1 MENFYAIL
9 REFTE
14 LYKNIGEI
22 KRKEMSSNID
32 IKRICAW
39 CKQEFIAHKTT
50 TCCSHRCANLLYKQR
65 KREAAVKANNQVV
78 KKIITE
84 KPIEKI
90 KEKPFLTITETAV
103 YLGVTRP
110 TLYGYLRWGELKAS
124 RLGYKFLLRK
134 EDIDTLFNNPGEF
147 RVPTRD
153 KTAITDFYTTAE
165 IKEKFGVKESWIY
178 EIAKE
183 HNIPHT
189 FNRGRTYWSKKH
201 IDSYFAKKA
210 PDASITEWYSV
221 AESQEK
227 FGMTLSAIY
236 TFVYKNVIPKRKEG
250 KMVYYSK
257 KHFDIAEGISTP
269 EEPQYYTIP
278 EAMEKYNLTRD
289 QLYHYVKYHNI
300 TRIKVGKYT
309 KIIRSELDK
318 FFEPPKIE

>member
-1 MENFYAIL
+1 MATSSI
-9 REFTE
+9 RITKICQWCGVEFVAQKVSTK
-14 LYKNIGEI
+14 Y
-22 KRKEMSSNID
+22 
-32 IKRICAW
+32 
-39 CKQEFIAHKTT
+39 
-50 TCCSHRCANLLYKQR
+50 CSHRCANLAYKQAVR
-65 KREAAVKANNQVV
+65 DKRVKQAEAETLSIKL
-78 KKIITE
+78 E
-84 KPIEKI
+84 KPIENVKD
-90 KEKPFLTITETAV
+90 KEYLSFAQAGKLLGLSRQAV
-103 YLGVTRP
+103 YNMVKAGN
-110 TLYGYLRWGELKAS
+110 LKAS
-124 RLGYKFLLRK
+124 KISSRLSFIRRV
-134 EDIDTLFNNPGEF
+134 DIDAMLENRPYKTLHPKDT
-147 RVPTRD
+147 VP
-153 KTAITDFYTTAE
+153 ITDFYTIAE

-178 EIAKE
+178 EIAKK
-183 HNIPHT
+183 HNIPRT

-221 AESQEK
+221 AELQEK

-257 KHFDIAEGISTP
+257 RHFDIAKGIATP
-269 EEPQYYTIP
+269 EEPKYYTIP

-309 KIIRSELDK
+309 KILRSELDK

>member
-1 MENFYAIL
+1 MATSSI
-9 REFTE
+9 RIMKICQWCGVEFEAQKVSTK
-14 LYKNIGEI
+14 Y
-22 KRKEMSSNID
+22 
-32 IKRICAW
+32 
-39 CKQEFIAHKTT
+39 
-50 TCCSHRCANLLYKQR
+50 CSHRCANLAYKQAVR
-65 KREAAVKANNQVV
+65 DKRVKQAEAETLSIKL
-78 KKIITE
+78 E
-84 KPIEKI
+84 KPIENVKD
-90 KEKPFLTITETAV
+90 KEYLSFAQAGKLLGLSRQAV
-103 YLGVTRP
+103 YNMVKAGN
-110 TLYGYLRWGELKAS
+110 LKAS
-124 RLGYKFLLRK
+124 KISSRLSFIRRV
-134 EDIDTLFNNPGEF
+134 DIDAMLENRPYKTLHPKDT
-147 RVPTRD
+147 VP
-153 KTAITDFYTTAE
+153 ITDFYTTAE

-183 HNIPHT
+183 HNIPRT

-221 AESQEK
+221 AELQEK

-257 KHFDIAEGISTP
+257 KHFDIAKGIATP

-309 KIIRSELDK
+309 KILRSELDK

>member
-1 MENFYAIL
+1 MA
-9 REFTE
+9 
-14 LYKNIGEI
+14 
-22 KRKEMSSNID
+22 SNID
-32 IKRICAW
+32 IQKKCEW
-39 CKQEFIAHKTT
+39 CGKLFIAHKTST
-50 TCCSHRCANLLYKQR
+50 RCCSHRCANLAYKERTRQKRVSEFQTMVNQQIEKEDCIDKDFFTPSEAAKYIGISRATFYRYLETNLIKSVQLKRKTIIR
-65 KREAAVKANNQVV
+65 KRDIEALFDNASPY
-78 KKIITE
+78 KKHLPRS
-84 KPIEKI
+84 KQ
-90 KEKPFLTITETAV
+90 
-103 YLGVTRP
+103 
-110 TLYGYLRWGELKAS
+110 S
-124 RLGYKFLLRK
+124 
-134 EDIDTLFNNPGEF
+134 
-147 RVPTRD
+147 
-153 KTAITDFYTTAE
+153 ITDFYTIAE

-183 HNIPHT
+183 HNIPRT

-221 AESQEK
+221 AELQEK

-257 KHFDIAEGISTP
+257 KHFDIAKGIATP

-309 KIIRSELDK
+309 KILRSELEK

>member
-1 MENFYAIL
+1 MATSSI
-9 REFTE
+9 RITKICQWCGVEFEAQKVSTK
-14 LYKNIGEI
+14 Y
-22 KRKEMSSNID
+22 
-32 IKRICAW
+32 
-39 CKQEFIAHKTT
+39 
-50 TCCSHRCANLLYKQR
+50 CSHRCANLAYKQAVR
-65 KREAAVKANNQVV
+65 DKRVKQAEEETLSI
-78 KKIITE
+78 KLG
-84 KPIEKI
+84 KPIENVKD
-90 KEKPFLTITETAV
+90 KEYLSFAQAGKLLGLSRQAV
-103 YLGVTRP
+103 YNMVKARN
-110 TLYGYLRWGELKAS
+110 LKAS
-124 RLGYKFLLRK
+124 KISSRLSFIRRA
-134 EDIDTLFNNPGEF
+134 DIDAMLENRPYKTLHPKDT
-147 RVPTRD
+147 VP
-153 KTAITDFYTTAE
+153 ITDFYTTAE

-183 HNIPHT
+183 HNIPRT
-189 FNRGRTYWSKKH
+189 FNRGRTFWSKKH

-221 AESQEK
+221 AELQEK

-257 KHFDIAEGISTP
+257 RHFNIAKGIATP

-309 KIIRSELDK
+309 KILRSELDK

>member
-1 MENFYAIL
+1 MA
-9 REFTE
+9 
-14 LYKNIGEI
+14 
-22 KRKEMSSNID
+22 SNID
-32 IKRICAW
+32 IQKKCEW
-39 CKQEFIAHKTT
+39 CGKLFIAHKTST
-50 TCCSHRCANLLYKQR
+50 RCCSHRCANLAYKERTRQKRVSEFQAMVNQQIEKEDCIDKDFFTPSEAAKYIGISRATFYRYLETNLIKSVQLKRKTIIR
-65 KREAAVKANNQVV
+65 KRDIEALFDNASPY
-78 KKIITE
+78 KKHLPRS
-84 KPIEKI
+84 KQ
-90 KEKPFLTITETAV
+90 
-103 YLGVTRP
+103 
-110 TLYGYLRWGELKAS
+110 S
-124 RLGYKFLLRK
+124 
-134 EDIDTLFNNPGEF
+134 
-147 RVPTRD
+147 
-153 KTAITDFYTTAE
+153 ITDFYTIAE

-183 HNIPHT
+183 HNIPRT
-189 FNRGRTYWSKKH
+189 FNRGKTYWSKKH

-221 AESQEK
+221 AELQEK

-257 KHFDIAEGISTP
+257 KHFDIAKGIATP

-309 KIIRSELDK
+309 KILRSELDK

>member
-1 MENFYAIL
+1 MATSSI
-9 REFTE
+9 RITKICQWCGVEFVAQKVSTK
-14 LYKNIGEI
+14 Y
-22 KRKEMSSNID
+22 
-32 IKRICAW
+32 
-39 CKQEFIAHKTT
+39 
-50 TCCSHRCANLLYKQR
+50 CSHRCANLAYKQAVR
-65 KREAAVKANNQVV
+65 DKRVKQAEAETLSIKL
-78 KKIITE
+78 E
-84 KPIEKI
+84 KPIENVKD
-90 KEKPFLTITETAV
+90 KEYLSFAQVGKLLGLSRQAV
-103 YLGVTRP
+103 YNMVKAGN
-110 TLYGYLRWGELKAS
+110 LKAS
-124 RLGYKFLLRK
+124 KISSRLSFIRRV
-134 EDIDTLFNNPGEF
+134 DIDAMLENRPYKTLHPKDT
-147 RVPTRD
+147 VP
-153 KTAITDFYTTAE
+153 ITDFYTTAE

-183 HNIPHT
+183 YNIPRT

-221 AESQEK
+221 AELQEK
-227 FGMTLSAIY
+227 FGMTLSEIY

-257 KHFDIAEGISTP
+257 KHFDIAKGIATP

-309 KIIRSELDK
+309 KILRSELDK

>member
-1 MENFYAIL
+1 MVNQQIEKEDCIDKDFFTPSEAAKYIGISRATFYRYLETNLIKSVQL
-9 REFTE
+9 
-14 LYKNIGEI
+14 
-22 KRKEMSSNID
+22 KRKTI
-32 IKRICAW
+32 I
-39 CKQEFIAHKTT
+39 
-50 TCCSHRCANLLYKQR
+50 R
-65 KREAAVKANNQVV
+65 KRDIESLFDNASPY
-78 KKIITE
+78 KKHLPRS
-84 KPIEKI
+84 KQ
-90 KEKPFLTITETAV
+90 
-103 YLGVTRP
+103 
-110 TLYGYLRWGELKAS
+110 S
-124 RLGYKFLLRK
+124 
-134 EDIDTLFNNPGEF
+134 
-147 RVPTRD
+147 
-153 KTAITDFYTTAE
+153 ITDFYTTAE

-183 HNIPHT
+183 HNIPRT

-221 AESQEK
+221 AELQEK

-257 KHFDIAEGISTP
+257 KHFDIAKGIAIP
-269 EEPQYYTIP
+269 EEPHYYTIP

-309 KIIRSELDK
+309 KILRSELDK
-318 FFEPPKIE
+318 FFEPPKI

>member
-1 MENFYAIL
+1 MA
-9 REFTE
+9 
-14 LYKNIGEI
+14 
-22 KRKEMSSNID
+22 SNID
-32 IKRICAW
+32 IQKKCEW
-39 CKQEFIAHKTT
+39 CGKLFIAHKTT
-50 TCCSHRCANLLYKQR
+50 TRCCSHRCANLAYKERTRQKRVSEFQTMVNQQIEKEDCIDKDFFTPSEAAKYIGISRATFYRYLETNLIKSVQLKRKTIIR
-65 KREAAVKANNQVV
+65 KRDIEALFDNASPY
-78 KKIITE
+78 KKHLPRS
-84 KPIEKI
+84 KQ
-90 KEKPFLTITETAV
+90 
-103 YLGVTRP
+103 
-110 TLYGYLRWGELKAS
+110 S
-124 RLGYKFLLRK
+124 
-134 EDIDTLFNNPGEF
+134 
-147 RVPTRD
+147 
-153 KTAITDFYTTAE
+153 ITDFYTTAE

-183 HNIPHT
+183 HNIPRI

-221 AESQEK
+221 AELQEK

-257 KHFDIAEGISTP
+257 KHFDIAKGIATP
-269 EEPQYYTIP
+269 AEPQYYTIP

-309 KIIRSELDK
+309 KILRSELDK
-318 FFEPPKIE
+318 FFEPPRIE

>member
-1 MENFYAIL
+1 MATSSI
-9 REFTE
+9 RITKICQWCGVEFVAQKVSTK
-14 LYKNIGEI
+14 Y
-22 KRKEMSSNID
+22 
-32 IKRICAW
+32 
-39 CKQEFIAHKTT
+39 
-50 TCCSHRCANLLYKQR
+50 CSHRCANLAYKQAVR
-65 KREAAVKANNQVV
+65 DKRVKQAEAETLSIKLG
-78 KKIITE
+78 
-84 KPIEKI
+84 KPIENVKD
-90 KEKPFLTITETAV
+90 KEYLSFAQAGKLLGLSRQAV
-103 YLGVTRP
+103 YNMVKAGN
-110 TLYGYLRWGELKAS
+110 LKAS
-124 RLGYKFLLRK
+124 KISSRLSFIRRA
-134 EDIDTLFNNPGEF
+134 DIDAMLENRPYKTLHPKDV
-147 RVPTRD
+147 VP
-153 KTAITDFYTTAE
+153 ITDFYTTAE

-183 HNIPHT
+183 HNIPRT

-221 AESQEK
+221 AELQEK

-257 KHFDIAEGISTP
+257 KHFDIAKGIATP

-289 QLYHYVKYHNI
+289 QFYHYVKYHNI

-309 KIIRSELDK
+309 KILRSELDK

>member
-1 MENFYAIL
+1 MATSII
-9 REFTE
+9 RITKICQWCGVEFVAQKVSTK
-14 LYKNIGEI
+14 Y
-22 KRKEMSSNID
+22 
-32 IKRICAW
+32 
-39 CKQEFIAHKTT
+39 
-50 TCCSHRCANLLYKQR
+50 CSHRCANLAYKQAVR
-65 KREAAVKANNQVV
+65 DKRVKQAEAETLSIKL
-78 KKIITE
+78 E
-84 KPIEKI
+84 KPIENVRD
-90 KEKPFLTITETAV
+90 KEYLSFAQAGKLLGLSRQAV
-103 YLGVTRP
+103 YNMVKAGN
-110 TLYGYLRWGELKAS
+110 LKAS
-124 RLGYKFLLRK
+124 KISSRLSFIRRV
-134 EDIDTLFNNPGEF
+134 DIDAMLENRPYKTLHPKDT
-147 RVPTRD
+147 VP
-153 KTAITDFYTTAE
+153 ITDFYTTAE

-183 HNIPHT
+183 HNIPRT

-221 AESQEK
+221 AELQEK

-257 KHFDIAEGISTP
+257 KHFDIAKGIATP

-309 KIIRSELDK
+309 KILRSELDK

>member
-1 MENFYAIL
+1 MATSSI
-9 REFTE
+9 RITKICQWCCVEFEAQKVSTK
-14 LYKNIGEI
+14 Y
-22 KRKEMSSNID
+22 
-32 IKRICAW
+32 
-39 CKQEFIAHKTT
+39 
-50 TCCSHRCANLLYKQR
+50 CSHRCANLAYKQAVR
-65 KREAAVKANNQVV
+65 DKRVKQVEAETLSIKL
-78 KKIITE
+78 E
-84 KPIEKI
+84 KPIENVKN
-90 KEKPFLTITETAV
+90 KEYLSFAQAGKLLGLSRQAV
-103 YLGVTRP
+103 YNMVKAGN
-110 TLYGYLRWGELKAS
+110 LKAS
-124 RLGYKFLLRK
+124 KISSRLSFIRRV
-134 EDIDTLFNNPGEF
+134 DIDAMLENRPYKTLHPKDT
-147 RVPTRD
+147 VP
-153 KTAITDFYTTAE
+153 ITDFYTTAE

-183 HNIPHT
+183 HNIPRT

-221 AESQEK
+221 AELQEK
-227 FGMTLSAIY
+227 FSMTLSAIY

-257 KHFDIAEGISTP
+257 KHFDIAKGIATP

-309 KIIRSELDK
+309 KILRSELDK
-318 FFEPPKIE
+318 FFEPPRIE

>member
-1 MENFYAIL
+1 MATSSI
-9 REFTE
+9 RITKICQWCGVEFVAQKVSTK
-14 LYKNIGEI
+14 Y
-22 KRKEMSSNID
+22 
-32 IKRICAW
+32 
-39 CKQEFIAHKTT
+39 
-50 TCCSHRCANLLYKQR
+50 CSHRCANLAYKQAVR
-65 KREAAVKANNQVV
+65 DKRVKQA
-78 KKIITE
+78 KAETLSIKLE
-84 KPIEKI
+84 KPIENVKD
-90 KEKPFLTITETAV
+90 KEYLSFAQAGKLLGLSRQAV
-103 YLGVTRP
+103 YNMVKAGN
-110 TLYGYLRWGELKAS
+110 LKAS
-124 RLGYKFLLRK
+124 KISSRLSFIRRA
-134 EDIDTLFNNPGEF
+134 DIDAMLENRPYKTLHPKDT
-147 RVPTRD
+147 VP
-153 KTAITDFYTTAE
+153 ITDFYTTVE

-183 HNIPHT
+183 HNIPRT

-221 AESQEK
+221 AELQEK

-257 KHFDIAEGISTP
+257 KHFDIAKGIATP

-309 KIIRSELDK
+309 KILRSELDK

>member
-1 MENFYAIL
+1 MATSSI
-9 REFTE
+9 RITKICQWCGVEFVAQKVSTK
-14 LYKNIGEI
+14 Y
-22 KRKEMSSNID
+22 
-32 IKRICAW
+32 
-39 CKQEFIAHKTT
+39 
-50 TCCSHRCANLLYKQR
+50 CSHRCANLAYKQAVR
-65 KREAAVKANNQVV
+65 DKRVKQAEAETLSIKL
-78 KKIITE
+78 E
-84 KPIEKI
+84 KPIENVKN
-90 KEKPFLTITETAV
+90 KEYLSFAQAGKLLGLSRQAV
-103 YLGVTRP
+103 YNMVKAGN
-110 TLYGYLRWGELKAS
+110 LKAS
-124 RLGYKFLLRK
+124 KISSRLSFIRRV
-134 EDIDTLFNNPGEF
+134 DIDAMLENRPYKTLHPKDT
-147 RVPTRD
+147 VP
-153 KTAITDFYTTAE
+153 ITDFYTIAE

-183 HNIPHT
+183 HNIPRT

-221 AESQEK
+221 AELQEK

-257 KHFDIAEGISTP
+257 KHFDIAKGIATP

-309 KIIRSELDK
+309 KIVRAELDK

>member
-1 MENFYAIL
+1 MATSSI
-9 REFTE
+9 RITKICQWCGVEFEAQKVSTK
-14 LYKNIGEI
+14 Y
-22 KRKEMSSNID
+22 
-32 IKRICAW
+32 
-39 CKQEFIAHKTT
+39 
-50 TCCSHRCANLLYKQR
+50 CSHRCANLAYKQAVR
-65 KREAAVKANNQVV
+65 DKRVKQAEAETLSIKL
-78 KKIITE
+78 E
-84 KPIEKI
+84 KPIENVKD
-90 KEKPFLTITETAV
+90 KEYLSFAQAGKLLGLSRQAV
-103 YLGVTRP
+103 YNMVKAGN
-110 TLYGYLRWGELKAS
+110 LKAS
-124 RLGYKFLLRK
+124 KISSRLSFIRRV
-134 EDIDTLFNNPGEF
+134 DIDAMLENRPYKTLHPKDT
-147 RVPTRD
+147 VP
-153 KTAITDFYTTAE
+153 ITDFYTTAE

-183 HNIPHT
+183 HNIPRT

-221 AESQEK
+221 AELQEK

-257 KHFDIAEGISTP
+257 KHFDIAKGIATP

-309 KIIRSELDK
+309 KILRSELDK

>member
-1 MENFYAIL
+1 MATSSI
-9 REFTE
+9 RITKICQWCGVEFVAQKVSTK
-14 LYKNIGEI
+14 Y
-22 KRKEMSSNID
+22 
-32 IKRICAW
+32 
-39 CKQEFIAHKTT
+39 
-50 TCCSHRCANLLYKQR
+50 CSHRCANLAYKQAVR
-65 KREAAVKANNQVV
+65 NKRVKQAEAETLSIKL
-78 KKIITE
+78 E
-84 KPIEKI
+84 KPIENVKD
-90 KEKPFLTITETAV
+90 KEYLSFAQAGKLLGLSRQAV
-103 YLGVTRP
+103 YNMVKAGN
-110 TLYGYLRWGELKAS
+110 LKAS
-124 RLGYKFLLRK
+124 KISSRLSFIRRA
-134 EDIDTLFNNPGEF
+134 DIDAMLENRPYKTLHPKDT
-147 RVPTRD
+147 VP
-153 KTAITDFYTTAE
+153 ITDFYTTAE

-183 HNIPHT
+183 HNIPRT

-201 IDSYFAKKA
+201 INSYFAKKA

-221 AESQEK
+221 AELQEK

-257 KHFDIAEGISTP
+257 KHFDIAKGIATP

-300 TRIKVGKYT
+300 TSIKVGKYT
-309 KIIRSELDK
+309 KILRSELDK

>member
-1 MENFYAIL
+1 MA
-9 REFTE
+9 
-14 LYKNIGEI
+14 
-22 KRKEMSSNID
+22 SNID
-32 IKRICAW
+32 IQKKCEW
-39 CKQEFIAHKTT
+39 CGKLFIAHKTT
-50 TCCSHRCANLLYKQR
+50 TRCCSHRCANLAYKERTRQKRVSEFQTMVNQQIEKEDCIDKDFFTPSEAAKYIGISRATFYRYLETNLIKSVQLKRKTIIR
-65 KREAAVKANNQVV
+65 KRDIEALFDNASPY
-78 KKIITE
+78 KKHLPRS
-84 KPIEKI
+84 KQ
-90 KEKPFLTITETAV
+90 
-103 YLGVTRP
+103 
-110 TLYGYLRWGELKAS
+110 S
-124 RLGYKFLLRK
+124 
-134 EDIDTLFNNPGEF
+134 
-147 RVPTRD
+147 
-153 KTAITDFYTTAE
+153 ITDFYTTAE

-183 HNIPHT
+183 HNIPRI

-221 AESQEK
+221 AELQDK

-257 KHFDIAEGISTP
+257 KHFDIAKGIATP

-289 QLYHYVKYHNI
+289 QLYHYVAYHNI

-309 KIIRSELDK
+309 KIVRAELDK

>member
-1 MENFYAIL
+1 MA
-9 REFTE
+9 
-14 LYKNIGEI
+14 
-22 KRKEMSSNID
+22 SNID
-32 IKRICAW
+32 IQKKCEW
-39 CKQEFIAHKTT
+39 CGKLFIAHKTST
-50 TCCSHRCANLLYKQR
+50 RCCSHRCANLAYKERTRQKRVSEFQTMVNQQIEKEDCIDKDFFTPSEAAKYIGISRATFYRYLETNLIKSVQLKRKTIIR
-65 KREAAVKANNQVV
+65 KRDIEALFDNASPY
-78 KKIITE
+78 KKHLPRS
-84 KPIEKI
+84 KQ
-90 KEKPFLTITETAV
+90 
-103 YLGVTRP
+103 
-110 TLYGYLRWGELKAS
+110 S
-124 RLGYKFLLRK
+124 
-134 EDIDTLFNNPGEF
+134 
-147 RVPTRD
+147 
-153 KTAITDFYTTAE
+153 ITDFYTIAE

-183 HNIPHT
+183 HNIPRT

-221 AESQEK
+221 AELQEK

-257 KHFDIAEGISTP
+257 KHFDIAKGIATP
-269 EEPQYYTIP
+269 EEPKYYTIP

-309 KIIRSELDK
+309 NILRSELDK

>member
-1 MENFYAIL
+1 MA
-9 REFTE
+9 
-14 LYKNIGEI
+14 
-22 KRKEMSSNID
+22 SNID
-32 IKRICAW
+32 IQKKCEW
-39 CKQEFIAHKTT
+39 CGKLFIAHKTST
-50 TCCSHRCANLLYKQR
+50 RCCSHRCANLAYKERTRQKRVSEFQTMVNQQIEKEDCIDKDFFTPSEAAKYIGISRATFYRYLETNLIKSVQLKRKTIIR
-65 KREAAVKANNQVV
+65 KRDIESLFDNASPY
-78 KKIITE
+78 KKHLPRS
-84 KPIEKI
+84 KQ
-90 KEKPFLTITETAV
+90 
-103 YLGVTRP
+103 
-110 TLYGYLRWGELKAS
+110 S
-124 RLGYKFLLRK
+124 
-134 EDIDTLFNNPGEF
+134 
-147 RVPTRD
+147 
-153 KTAITDFYTTAE
+153 ITDFYTTAE
-165 IKEKFGVKESWIY
+165 VKEKFGVKESWIY

-183 HNIPHT
+183 YNIPRT
-189 FNRGRTYWSKKH
+189 FNRGRTYWSTKH

-221 AESQEK
+221 AELQEK

-257 KHFDIAEGISTP
+257 KHFDIAKGIATP

-309 KIIRSELDK
+309 KILRSELDK